1 MPSLLSG
8 AVIGRFVGELLQHVA
23 SDAGPA
29 HPGIYALVGA
39 CAMLAGVGRITISLA
54 MILTEATGTGIFGL
68 PIFMV
73 VVIATWVGNYF
84 TRGIYDLHIIE
95 LKQIP
100 LLEESPAD
108 VMVRYGVKD
117 IMSSQVVSLQAVEK
131 VQRLVDILASCPHHG
146 FPVVEN
152 GTKKIEARRLKKEKE
167 ACRG

>member
-1 MPSLLSG
+1 MAKRFGLGVPAGLFVPSLLSG

-23 SDAGPA
+23 SQAGPA

-73 VVIATWVGNYF
+73 VVIATWVGSVKTHVMKQVSNKYIAGNYF

-117 IMSSQVVSLQAVEK
+117 IMSSQAEK
-131 VQRLVDILASCPHHG
+131 Y
-146 FPVVEN
+146 
-152 GTKKIEARRLKKEKE
+152 
-167 ACRG
+167 